1 MGYFNLIP
9 RSITNG
15 IIVPEL
21 NGYTCLKNPNP
32 KSRWEFIWTSGGF
45 CQIYPLEK
53 NGNHRKCLRIWFDST
68 SLEDRQHVKQVAS
81 YFSNNPVQYV
91 IPFRY
96 YEKALRLNNGIEIPG
111 VVMDWIEGDKLIDYI
126 RKHCREPELMK
137 TLSENFYNMVSY
149 LNRKGMSHGDLS
161 GDNIIVKP
169 DGSLCLIDYDSFF
182 VPGFENVKQP
192 TKGTGGY
199 QHPGRKQS
207 VYLTK
212 TMDYF
217 SQQVIFLSILG
228 IAKQPELIYCFGEK
242 EMLFSEVDLM
252 NTSNFKQSKSYQALY
267 KTKENIIKAL
277 LAQLENA
284 ISNPLNKV
292 KPIEEIVKI
301 KSDTQEQVKHT
312 IYIKQPQHGLLLA
325 YPPQAVA
332 GEIIGV
338 RCNNNKPDEYKIKE
352 VNVIASGSV
361 WSLSNQR
368 RSQTLDSKEP
378 FESVFGGFQMPDSDV
393 TLEAVFEKTTKEP
406 KQSIKC
412 PSCNTNYYKT
422 YSKYCHHCGMKRI

>member
-21 NGYTCLKNPNP
+21 KGYTCLRNQNP

-81 YFSNNPVQYV
+81 YFSNNPIQYV
-91 IPFRY
+91 IPYRY

-111 VVMDWIEGDKLIDYI
+111 VVMDWINGDKLIDYI
-126 RKHCREPELMK
+126 RKHCRSPRLMK
-137 TLSENFYNMVSY
+137 NLSENFYNMVSY
-149 LNRKGMSHGDLS
+149 LNSKGMSHGDLS

-199 QHPGRKQS
+199 QHPERKQS
-207 VYLTK
+207 VCLTK

-228 IAKQPELIYCFGEK
+228 IALQPELIDNFGEK
-242 EMLFSEVDLM
+242 EMLFNEMDLM
-252 NTSNFKQSKSYQALY
+252 NPSNFKRSKSYLTLA
-267 KTKENIIKAL
+267 KKEKYVITTL
-277 LAQLENA
+277 LNQLENA
-284 ISNPLNKV
+284 ISNPLNEV
-292 KPIEEIVKI
+292 KPIEKIVKI
-301 KSDTQEQVKHT
+301 EFDTHEQVKH
-312 IYIKQPQHGLLLA
+312 IIHIKQPQHGRLMA
-325 YPPQAVA
+325 YPPNAIA
-332 GEIIGV
+332 GKNISII
-338 RCNNNKPDEYKIKE
+338 CNIDKPNEYKIKGI
-352 VNVIASGSV
+352 NVITSNGV
-361 WSLSNQR
+361 RRLGNQR
-368 RSQTLDSKEP
+368 S
-378 FESVFGGFQMPDSDV
+378 FQMPNSDV
-393 TLEAVFEKTTKEP
+393 TLEAEIEKIA
-406 KQSIKC
+406 KQPIIC
-412 PSCNTNYYKT
+412 ANCNTYYYRT
-422 YSKYCHHCGMKRI
+422 NSKYCHRCGKKRT

>member
-1 MGYFNLIP
+1 MDLTYEIP
-9 RSITNG
+9 ESIKTG
-15 IIVPEL
+15 VLVTEL
-21 NGYTCLKNPNP
+21 NDYKCIEPKDNPYIDI
-32 KSRWEFIWTSGGF
+32 EYYSGGF
-45 CQIYPLEK
+45 CQTYPLIK
-53 NGNHRKCLRIWFDST
+53 NGFKKKCLRLWIDDAKT
-68 SLEDRQHVKQVAS
+68 GDLEHVRQIAS
-81 YFSNNPVQYV
+81 YFTNNSIKYV
-91 IPFRY
+91 IPYRY

-111 VVMDWIEGDKLIDYI
+111 VVMDWIDGDKFIDYI
-126 RKHCREPELMK
+126 RKHCREPRLMK
-137 TLSENFYNMVSY
+137 ILSENFYNMVSY

-199 QHPGRKQS
+199 QHPERKQS
-207 VYLTK
+207 VYLIK

-217 SQQVIFLSILG
+217 SQQVIYLSILG
-228 IAKQPELIYCFGEK
+228 IAMQPELIDNFGEK
-242 EMLFSEVDLM
+242 EMLFSEMDLM
-252 NTSNFKQSKSYQALY
+252 SPSNFKQSKSYLALA
-267 KTKENIIKAL
+267 KKNEHVIRAL
-277 LAQLENA
+277 LDQLENA

-301 KSDTQEQVKHT
+301 KSDTHEQVKHF
-312 IYIKQPQHGLLLA
+312 IYIKQPQYGLLLA

-338 RCNNNKPDEYKIKE
+338 RCNNNKPDEYRIKE

-361 WSLSNQR
+361 WRLGNQCC
-368 RSQTLDSKEP
+368 SQTQDSNEP
-378 FESVFGGFQMPDSDV
+378 FESVFGNFQMPDSDV
-393 TLEAVFEKTTKEP
+393 TLEAVFEKSTKEP

-412 PSCNTNYYKT
+412 PSCNTSYYKA